1 MAAAYRTPT
10 LDGGSVWYC
19 SLMSTNPPACQR
31 ASARYDSAMSAAA
44 DLARIRWAKTTPAD
58 RTAGA
63 RKAAL
68 ARWAK
73 SRGKTKGK

>member
-1 MAAAYRTPT
+1 MT
-10 LDGGSVWYC
+10 
-19 SLMSTNPPACQR
+19 
-31 ASARYDSAMSAAA
+31 AAA
-44 DLARIRWAKTTPAD
+44 DLARMRWAKTPTAD

-73 SRGKTKGK
+73 ARGKSKGK